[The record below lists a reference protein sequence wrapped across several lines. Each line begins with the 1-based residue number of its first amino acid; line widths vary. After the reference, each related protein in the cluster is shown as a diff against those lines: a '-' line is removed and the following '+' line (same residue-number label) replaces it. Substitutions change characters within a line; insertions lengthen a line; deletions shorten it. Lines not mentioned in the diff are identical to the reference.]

1 MSSNPAAR
9 LARPPAMNGAR
20 RSLRPATPW
29 RSLSWFRLCCSL
41 SSAANSDGSAS
52 WAR

>member
-9 LARPPAMNGAR
+9 LAKPPATNGAR

-29 RSLSWFRLCCSL
+29 RSLSWFRRSCSL
-41 SSAANSDGSAS
+41 SSAVSSGGSAS
-52 WAR
+52 